1 MPQYTGIIF
10 AFIALVSWG
19 FGDFFIQK
27 TTRAV
32 GSLKALFFI
41 GLVGLVGLFPFIKND
56 LSSLTSTNFL
66 LLGLLAVVAIF
77 ATLFDFEALRR
88 GKIAIVEPIVGLE
101 LPMTVGLSVAL
112 AGESLSSLQ
121 FFLIGIVFVG
131 IMLAITTHHTH
142 LHYHKRI
149 FEKGVILA
157 GVGAIGMALTNF
169 LVGVSSESISPLMT
183 IWFVHS
189 LLAVICGFYL
199 LYKGEFWKLF
209 SDLRKHFK
217 PIVGQSLLDNIAW
230 VAFAISTTY
239 IPIAIATTISESY
252 IALAVLLGLF
262 VGREKLKKH
271 QIIGVTLATVGVV
284 VLSYFSA

>member
-27 TTRAV
+27 TTTAV